1 MTGHSIWL
9 SSLSASN
16 DSLEGRLVEKFLL
29 NRVGNANL
37 DANQISAA
45 IQLISKSFEMSDGLG
60 FCLSTECDLLSQW
73 RGYADDGRGFAI
85 GFSKSYFENEFIPAN
100 QSQEPPITLEEVVYE
115 DIEANES
122 DFLNEIFE
130 ILMKA
135 VQSKN
140 DKKIDNIIKLI
151 RRRYTI
157 KNDAFKEE
165 SEWRLLTFFLNK
177 PGNDHVEY
185 RPSGNQLTPYLPLDL
200 SNHSKAISA
209 VVIGPKNVTPKSI
222 VEKFLSKCRF
232 ENVEVTNSRATYR

>member
-1 MTGHSIWL
+1 MTGRSIWL

-16 DSLEGRLVEKFLL
+16 DSLEGRLVERFLL

-37 DANQISAA
+37 DANQINAA
-45 IQLISKSFEMSDGLG
+45 KQLISKSFEMSDGLS

-73 RGYADDGRGFAI
+73 RGYADDGSGFAI

-100 QSQEPPITLEEVVYE
+100 QSCEPPITLEKVVYE

-135 VQSKN
+135 VQSK
-140 DKKIDNIIKLI
+140 DKKIDNIIKLM
-151 RRRYTI
+151 RRRFTI

-177 PGNDHVEY
+177 QGHDHMEY
-185 RPSGNQLTPYLPLDL
+185 RPSGNQLTPYLPLEL
-200 SNHSKAISA
+200 INQSKAITT
-209 VVIGPKNVTPKSI
+209 VVIGPKNVTPKPI
-222 VEKFLSKCRF
+222 LEKFISKCRF
-232 ENVEVTNSRATYR
+232 ADVDVTKSRATYR